1 MPVVKQHPVGSFSWL
16 ELATSEPSAAAGFYA
31 GLMGWAFRESGQ
43 NGPGETRLAV
53 LPGGGVVCGMG
64 STLPIDGVPSW
75 TLFVNVR
82 DAASAAA
89 QAVALGG
96 TVAVDARDHL
106 GARIA
111 VVRDPHG
118 ASVGLWQTG
127 TCGGLEVNNEPGAM
141 MWAEYCSRTPDASL
155 EFYRGLFGWE
165 GDADRHN
172 KKYTLLRNPRIETD
186 VVEARYV
193 GGMVEMDETW
203 DADVPHHWLP
213 YLEVDSLDASLAR
226 FKELGGAQ
234 VTPEMKIPDG
244 RFVVANDPQG
254 AVFILCMMRT

>member
-1 MPVVKQHPVGSFSWL
+1 MPVVAAHPVGSFGWL

-31 GLMGWAFRESGQ
+31 GLMGWGFKGI
-43 NGPGETRLAV
+43 PGETLPAV
-53 LPGGGVVCGMG
+53 MPGGKVVCGVG
-64 STLPIDGVPSW
+64 STLPTDGMPAW
-75 TLFVNVR
+75 ILFVNVC
-82 DAASAAA
+82 DVAATAA

-96 TVAVDARDHL
+96 TVAVEAMDHL
-106 GARIA
+106 GARLA

-118 ASVGLWQTG
+118 ASVGLWQAG
-127 TCGGLEVNNEPGAM
+127 DFGGLEINNEPGAM

-165 GDADRHN
+165 GDADQHN

-203 DADVPHHWLP
+203 DAAVPHHWIP
-213 YLEVDSLDASLAR
+213 YLEVDSLDASLAK
-226 FKELGGAQ
+226 FKELGGDQ

-244 RFVVANDPQG
+244 RFVVAKDPQG
-254 AVFILCMMRT
+254 AVFILCTMGT

>member
-1 MPVVKQHPVGSFSWL
+1 MPAVAAHPVGSFGWL

-31 GLMGWAFRESGQ
+31 GLMGWGFKGT
-43 NGPGETRLAV
+43 PGETLLAV
-53 LPGGGVVCGMG
+53 MSGGKVVCGVG
-64 STLPIDGVPSW
+64 STLPTEGMPAW

-82 DAASAAA
+82 DMAATAA

-96 TVAVDARDHL
+96 TVAVEAMDHL
-106 GARIA
+106 GARLA

-118 ASVGLWQTG
+118 ASVGLWQAG
-127 TCGGLEVNNEPGAM
+127 DFGGLEVNNEPGAM

-165 GDADRHN
+165 GDADQHN

-186 VVEARYV
+186 AVEAGYV

-203 DADVPHHWLP
+203 DANVPHHWIP
-213 YLEVDSLDASLAR
+213 YLEVDSLNASLAR
-226 FKELGGAQ
+226 FKELGGDQ
-234 VTPEMKIPDG
+234 VTPEMKIPEG
-244 RFVVANDPQG
+244 RFVVAKDPQG
-254 AVFILCMMRT
+254 AVFILCTMGT

>member
-1 MPVVKQHPVGSFSWL
+1 MPVVDQHPVGSFSWL
-16 ELATSEPSAAAGFYA
+16 ELATSEPTAAAGFYA
-31 GLMGWAFRESGQ
+31 GLMGWKFREPEQAGT
-43 NGPGETRLAV
+43 GATRLA
-53 LPGGGVVCGMG
+53 LMPGGNVVCGMG
-64 STLPIDGVPSW
+64 STLPTGGVPSW

-82 DAASAAA
+82 DVAATAA
-89 QAVALGG
+89 QAAALGG
-96 TVAVDARDHL
+96 TVAVDAMDYL

-118 ASVGLWQTG
+118 ASVGLWQAG
-127 TCGGLEVNNEPGAM
+127 DCGGLEVNNEPGAM

-203 DADVPHHWLP
+203 DADVPHHWIP
-213 YLEVDSLDASLAR
+213 YLEVDSLDASLDK
-226 FKELGGAQ
+226 FKELGGKQ

-244 RFVVANDPQG
+244 KFVVANDPQG
-254 AVFILCMMRT
+254 AVFILCMMGT